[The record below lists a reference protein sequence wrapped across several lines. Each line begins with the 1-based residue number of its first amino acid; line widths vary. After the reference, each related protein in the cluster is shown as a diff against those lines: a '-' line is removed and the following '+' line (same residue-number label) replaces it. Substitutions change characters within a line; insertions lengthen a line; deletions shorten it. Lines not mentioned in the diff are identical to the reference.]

1 MDDDAEF
8 LFKGVSNFLLKEITV
23 SGPDGT
29 QEKIEV
35 PVWNGTAANIILMS
49 LGPRFG
55 TYKHQHSLIIVTRT
69 APEILL
75 SIIGI
80 LFNDFKADPLGNRCC
95 RKLFLISNREHF
107 ADNVLV
113 GMKWM

>member
-8 LFKGVSNFLLKEITV
+8 LVKGVSKFLLKEITV

-49 LGPRFG
+49 LGPRFV
-55 TYKHQHSLIIVTRT
+55 TYEHI
-69 APEILL
+69 
-75 SIIGI
+75 SI
-80 LFNDFKADPLGNRCC
+80 
-95 RKLFLISNREHF
+95 
-107 ADNVLV
+107 
-113 GMKWM
+113 

>member
-55 TYKHQHSLIIVTRT
+55 TYRVFFFFTGTLKS
-69 APEILL
+69 
-75 SIIGI
+75 
-80 LFNDFKADPLGNRCC
+80 
-95 RKLFLISNREHF
+95 
-107 ADNVLV
+107 
-113 GMKWM
+113 

>member
-1 MDDDAEF
+1 M
-8 LFKGVSNFLLKEITV
+8 LKEITV

-55 TYKHQHSLIIVTRT
+55 TYKH
-69 APEILL
+69 
-75 SIIGI
+75 
-80 LFNDFKADPLGNRCC
+80 
-95 RKLFLISNREHF
+95 
-107 ADNVLV
+107 
-113 GMKWM
+113 

>member
-1 MDDDAEF
+1 M
-8 LFKGVSNFLLKEITV
+8 LKEITV